1 MAIRFQRD
9 VFPSIDVVR
18 VLQDGLMTH
27 TQQSRMDF
35 RVLKFVI
42 TGITTAVNGRTTS
55 RSETV
60 VVISC
65 TSW

>member
-27 TQQSRMDF
+27 TQRSRMDF

-55 RSETV
+55 RSGTV